1 MVRWQ
6 DRYSRQFRVSQGV
19 RQGALLSSLFYAT
32 FVNDLLTILESH
44 KLGISIGSVY
54 CGVLA
59 YADDFALISNDKNE
73 LQAMLDLCYTYSQ
86 DWHYTF
92 NASKSIML
100 VFGESTRSRSAARAV
115 RSWRIG
121 DTIIEERDQAKH
133 LGIVWSVS

>member
-19 RQGALLSSLFYAT
+19 RQGALLSPLFYAT

-59 YADDFALISNDKNE
+59 YADDFALISNDNNE
-73 LQAMLDLCYTYSQ
+73 LQAMLDQGSRKLITIEGEGGGG
-86 DWHYTF
+86 DP
-92 NASKSIML
+92 SI
-100 VFGESTRSRSAARAV
+100 
-115 RSWRIG
+115 
-121 DTIIEERDQAKH
+121 QHKH
-133 LGIVWSVS
+133 LHTHVL